1 MIIKKADSLR
11 SRLFF
16 VQIKKPRRD
25 KRGFI
30 CLNDNKGDGR
40 NFSRSNKGV
49 MFVCDQFHIL
59 IISNLVEF

>member
-1 MIIKKADSLR
+1 ML
-11 SRLFF
+11 
-16 VQIKKPRRD
+16 KKPRRD

-59 IISNLVEF
+59 MITKDVDF